1 MLRPSTAGATSL
13 TVIPHHV
20 ASLAEDFAARAQA
33 VALAAPRILDFSAC
47 HGEFGLAMARAN
59 ANATVDALDS
69 APALAVARERVAAE
83 GLSERFRFL
92 EGSPLEFSF
101 DGPYDVALFANVL
114 RHVDR
119 ATAERFLAKV
129 RRALVPGGKALTVD
143 DVYTAAQLRALF
155 RAAGFATVTL
165 EQSST
170 QPFTV
175 VVAEA

>member
-1 MLRPSTAGATSL
+1 M
-13 TVIPHHV
+13 TVLPHHS
-20 ASLAEDFAARAQA
+20 ASLAKDFAARAQA
-33 VALAAPRILDFSAC
+33 VALAAPRILDLSAC

-69 APALAVARERVAAE
+69 APGLAAARERVAAE

-92 EGSPLEFSF
+92 EGSPLELSF
-101 DGPYDVALFANVL
+101 DGPYDVALFPNVL

-119 ATAERFLAKV
+119 ASAERFLVKV
-129 RRALVPGGKALTVD
+129 RRALVPGGKALTAD
-143 DVYTAAQLRALF
+143 DVSSAAQLRALF
-155 RAAGFATVTL
+155 RAAGFVAVTL
-165 EQSST
+165 EQSPA